1 MDKSIHTERY
11 KTLISHLRR
20 KREELGITQ
29 RQLAEK
35 LDVTQAVVS
44 KIETCERRLDV
55 IEFQMICEALNISYI
70 KFLQEIL

>member
-1 MDKSIHTERY
+1 MDKSIHTEKY
-11 KTLISHLRR
+11 KKLISHLRK

-55 IEFQMICEALNISYI
+55 IEFQMICDALNISYI
-70 KFLQEIL
+70 SFLQEIL